1 MKYFI
6 LKICVKKFHEVLWF
20 QEYIQQ
26 SFLPLEFLP
35 RFVRTDLAA
44 NLAAPFALF
53 FKLTLLD
60 ISANKLELQVK
71 YNSAWFVTS
80 NSLKTIH

>member
-1 MKYFI
+1 M
-6 LKICVKKFHEVLWF
+6 
-20 QEYIQQ
+20 
-26 SFLPLEFLP
+26 SPLPLQILP

-53 FKLTLLD
+53 FKFTLLD

-80 NSLKTIH
+80 NSLEINFEWSV